1 VIDDDNDWMNDEMMM
16 VVDVYYLVMNDGYD
30 LWIVDV

>member
-1 VIDDDNDWMNDEMMM
+1 VIDDDNDSMNDEMMM
-16 VVDVYYLVMNDGYD
+16 VVDVYHWVMNDGYD